1 MKNSIDEALDEEYVM
16 TWMRLIIADTT
27 LMDNETLAQAFE
39 QLILHLEGHIH
50 TARLI
55 GDAS

>member
-1 MKNSIDEALDEEYVM
+1 MNSIDEALDEEYVM